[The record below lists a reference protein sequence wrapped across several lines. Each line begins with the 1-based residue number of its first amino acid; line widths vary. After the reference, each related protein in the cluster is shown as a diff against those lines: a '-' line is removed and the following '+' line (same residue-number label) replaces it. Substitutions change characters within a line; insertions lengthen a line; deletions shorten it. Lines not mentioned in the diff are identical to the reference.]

1 LNEKEYIAFE
11 KLKKAVAQ
19 TFLKENSA
27 LSEDYSLWKG
37 ADIIRFQEDLLHKVK
52 GRVSEKWFYT
62 YFKNKNEKLPRIDIL
77 NLLSQ
82 YAGYQNWANFKNQNQ
97 TEDSKIF
104 ARKWLWSS
112 LIVTSLLFLIVP
124 KNILKSDLKQVRLCF
139 YGSDHHKIKHL
150 QVVWLLPDESEKILK
165 TQQECVRFQTD
176 LNEIQLRITAPYYV
190 GKLIKRKINTDHYT
204 EEIDLRPDLIALLLQ
219 HYSQSDTDNWQNRRR
234 WLQHIIADDAMIFQQ
249 LSDKNRG
256 IELFTKKDFIAQLCI
271 PTGWLKSIDILE
283 ITYKNGK
290 VNRLRFKIKT
300 SQ

>member
-1 LNEKEYIAFE
+1 MNEKDYIAFE

-27 LSEDYSLWKG
+27 LSDDYSLWKG

-62 YFKNKNEKLPRIDIL
+62 YFKNQNEKLPRIDIL

-82 YAGYQNWANFKNQNQ
+82 YTGYQNWADFKTRNQ

-112 LIVTSLLFLIVP
+112 LIVTSFLLLIVP
-124 KNILKSDLKQVRLCF
+124 KNILKSNSKQVRLCF
-139 YGSDHHKIKHL
+139 YGGDHHKINDL

-165 TQQECVRFQTD
+165 TKQQCVRFQTNLD
-176 LNEIQLRITAPYYV
+176 EIQLRIAAPYYV
-190 GKLIKRKINTDHYT
+190 GKLIKRKINTDQYK
-204 EEIDLRPDLIALLLQ
+204 EEIYLRPDLIALLLQ
-219 HYSQSDTDNWQNRRR
+219 HYSQSDTDNWQKRRQ

-249 LSDKNRG
+249 LSDQNHG
-256 IELFTKKDFIAQLCI
+256 IELFAKNDFIAQLCI
-271 PTGWLKSIDILE
+271 PTGWLKNIDILE

-300 SQ
+300 TR